1 MLLLYF
7 TLLCTAVIFIYESP
21 VFGKV
26 AVVVCHC
33 ML

>member
-1 MLLLYF
+1 MLLPCF
-7 TLLCTAVIFIYESP
+7 TLLYKAVNIMYESP

-26 AVVVCHC
+26 AVVVCLC